1 MPKVTN
7 LGRNPVTIYCGGV
20 SMAASHDEPIE
31 SPNFTD
37 AELKYYRAHP
47 ELYSV
52 EGEAGEQSGFDADE
66 FRHLAQFKADVG
78 PIAERLHIG
87 DSAIFTQTVID
98 ALDAGDKAKAA
109 LVEIVALFGTDEV
122 DELNVK
128 SAVERMIQ
136 DVGTK
141 AHNDAINENSG
152 DDGPFEP
159 VTLAVAVASLDD
171 ANDDHWTQAGLPD
184 ISTLKTLT
192 GGDVTRAMVDQL
204 PDSDKRVRKV

>member
-31 SPNFTD
+31 SPNFTET
-37 AELKYYRAHP
+37 ELKYYRAHP

-52 EGEAGEQSGFDADE
+52 EGEASEQSGVDADE
-66 FRHLAQFKADVG
+66 FRHLAQFKAGVG

-122 DELNVK
+122 DELNLK
-128 SAVERMIQ
+128 SAVERLIQ
-136 DVGTK
+136 DARAKPATDTSNAG
-141 AHNDAINENSG
+141 ASDLASAIA
-152 DDGPFEP
+152 
-159 VTLAVAVASLDD
+159 LLDD
-171 ANDDHWTQAGLPD
+171 ANDEHWTQAGLPD

-204 PDSDKRVRKV
+204 PADQKRERVKPAV